1 VLSIGSVGSFGSA
14 GSIGSAGSL
23 LSIGSAGSVASVL
36 SFASAGAVLASRTR
50 SPGGRIALA
59 VATGAVVLI
68 LASRRAASGVD
79 L

>member
-1 VLSIGSVGSFGSA
+1 
-14 GSIGSAGSL
+14 
-23 LSIGSAGSVASVL
+23 VL

-50 SPGGRIALA
+50 TPGGRIALA

>member
-1 VLSIGSVGSFGSA
+1 MDSRWSLASRGSV
-14 GSIGSAGSL
+14 

-50 SPGGRIALA
+50 TPGGRIALA